1 VLIVWQSKIYK
12 ILNLIIKKGNTM
24 LRKITLISILSA
36 IAGNSYAFIGN
47 NVGYMGNTS
56 DVDISNLIGKIPEN
70 PISNKVADNQ
80 KSMSKLRQTR
90 ADILTVT
97 GITYAVSADHGRL
110 ADTDTATLLST
121 VYYNIGIDGIDN
133 SKTIISPVIG
143 SKWGSEHPGGE
154 TKLRVRAKVKGTKDY
169 NQELDVIATRINNWC
184 LATDINAAVLCSA
197 SPLSNLAIK
206 VADTKHNRDLLK
218 VVGNKGKTLE
228 SKFSVDIKGWHS
240 KDIDDILYVQIN
252 WKMDDNAFGQVI
264 DEYRLTE
271 MNSALYTKNYNQSLN
286 TSSGIYFTIP
296 DNGIVSTNGNSFPEW
311 TGAHEW
317 NRITVPVI
325 DKYTN
330 QTHKMEL
337 ELSKSTACGTYVM
350 NGGNACSK
358 GGTLAVRVSDL
369 NKDKL
374 PKSAFK
380 GEFDVVVQGWHDLG
394 IYKKLRINIDWSNG
408 SSLMPVEETI
418 SLTNTASDNN
428 LPATVSATTK
438 KYGGSLSVPYTS
450 VGFLVAPWSDAKFAA
465 NSLSWGTNQ
474 EVKDSPIEVPV
485 INIDDGKQYILKIKG
500 QSSNQC
506 YWHALNAAISCYDW
520 ERYAYLEINNGLNEA
535 LPAGSYK
542 GDFDLVAQG
551 WHDSSFVKRIKV
563 NIDWRKGEKHREDSL
578 PETL

>member
-1 VLIVWQSKIYK
+1 
-12 ILNLIIKKGNTM
+12 M
-24 LRKITLISILSA
+24 LRKFTLISILLA
-36 IAGNSYAFIGN
+36 LAGNSYAFIGN
-47 NVGYMGNTS
+47 NAGYMGNKA
-56 DVDISNLIGKIPEN
+56 DVDISGFIGKIPEN
-70 PISNKVADNQ
+70 PLSNKVTGNQ
-80 KSMSKLRQTR
+80 KSTSKLRQTR

-97 GITYAVSADHGRL
+97 GITYAVSAAHGRL
-110 ADTDTATLLST
+110 ADTDTGTSLST
-121 VYYNIGIDGIDN
+121 VYYNIGTEGLDN
-133 SKTIISPVIG
+133 SKTIISPIMG
-143 SKWGSEHPGGE
+143 SKWGSQNPGGE
-154 TKLRVRAKVKGTKDY
+154 TKFKVKAKVKGTKDY

-218 VVGNKGKTLE
+218 VTGNKGKTLE

-240 KDIDDILYVQIN
+240 KDVDDIMYVQIN

-271 MNSALYTKNYNQSLN
+271 MSSVLYTKNYNQSLN

-296 DNGIVSTNGNSFPEW
+296 DNGIVSTTGNSFPEW

-325 DKYTN
+325 DKYTHQRYN
-330 QTHKMEL
+330 MEL

-358 GGTLAVRVSDL
+358 SGTLAVRVPDS

-374 PKSAFK
+374 PRSAFN
-380 GEFDVVVQGWHDLG
+380 GEFEVVIQGWHDLG

-408 SSLMPVEETI
+408 SSFMPIEETI
-418 SLTNTASDNN
+418 SLANTSGDNN
-428 LPATVSATTK
+428 ISATVSATTK
-438 KYGGSLSVPYTS
+438 KYGGPLSVPYTS
-450 VGFLVAPWSDAKFAA
+450 VGFLVAPWSDAKFIA

-474 EVKDSPIEVPV
+474 EAKDSPIEVPV
-485 INIDDGKQYILKIKG
+485 INVNDGKQYILKVEG
-500 QSSNQC
+500 RSNNQC
-506 YWHALNAAISCYDW
+506 YWHALNAAISCYNW
-520 ERYAYLEINNGLNEA
+520 ERYAYLEIDYKLNEA
-535 LPAGSYK
+535 LPAGNYK
-542 GDFDLVAQG
+542 GDFDLIAQG
-551 WHDSSFVKRIKV
+551 WDDSSFVKRIKV
-563 NIDWRKGEKHREDSL
+563 NIDWQKGQNQRETLL